1 MKPFASKV
9 TVKEEPYNGHLPVK
23 IRNLGVTFKAKKEQV
38 TALANLDLDFGE
50 GQVTALLGQNG
61 AGKTTTISILTGM
74 LLPSE
79 GDATVYGHS
88 VVSSKGVEEVRAI
101 SGVCPQHDIIFTSLT
116 VKENLKLVGA
126 IKGVDAESL
135 IAEAGG
141 WMDKVGLPEDR
152 RGMMT
157 GRLSGGQKRKLS
169 LACALIGDPKFILLD
184 EPTAGMD
191 PASRRTVWDVLSS
204 VKVGKTLVLTTHFL
218 DEADALGDRVA
229 MLHKGRLRCV
239 GSPAFLKAN
248 YGKACHLNVVHK
260 NSNGSP
266 PILSLISGHVNGAC
280 VEKEQGVEVQIAL
293 PQLSSHSFAPLFAAI
308 DKAAPSLSIDSYG
321 LSLPTLQEAFLKVI
335 EAADQAA
342 IDEEEAATL
351 QKTSSSRRLEKGGL
365 SARSGNGGDG
375 GESGVGVEM
384 AVLPMTNATEVAPPE
399 ERLVQKRA
407 SRFQQARA
415 MRSLFLTTF
424 NKPAM
429 RVIICILLTIELLA
443 FAVVPAVDPYTLVA
457 PPQPLTTDVNQ
468 LSTLDLTYT
477 GLDSTAIPISLP
489 QSGVIESGL
498 DALASTSGYTV
509 DSRTG
514 NLSDTLLDG
523 SEVAVTAIQAPYTIV
538 NPWPGVPPTTGVAV
552 YYNASYE
559 SSLPAGVHLLDNA
572 LFNQVLNRPL
582 NTKAALLPMVGEQL
596 PRIKSPPLLLLF
608 GSIVVLV
615 IMMM

>member
-266 PILSLISGHVNGAC
+266 PILSLISGHVNGAY

-293 PQLSSHSFAPLFAAI
+293 PQLSSQLLCSSPPPSTRRRL
-308 DKAAPSLSIDSYG
+308 PSLS
-321 LSLPTLQEAFLKVI
+321 TRMV
-335 EAADQAA
+335 
-342 IDEEEAATL
+342 
-351 QKTSSSRRLEKGGL
+351 SRCQH
-365 SARSGNGGDG
+365 S
-375 GESGVGVEM
+375 
-384 AVLPMTNATEVAPPE
+384 
-399 ERLVQKRA
+399 KRP
-407 SRFQQARA
+407 S
-415 MRSLFLTTF
+415 
-424 NKPAM
+424 
-429 RVIICILLTIELLA
+429 
-443 FAVVPAVDPYTLVA
+443 
-457 PPQPLTTDVNQ
+457 
-468 LSTLDLTYT
+468 
-477 GLDSTAIPISLP
+477 
-489 QSGVIESGL
+489 
-498 DALASTSGYTV
+498 
-509 DSRTG
+509 
-514 NLSDTLLDG
+514 
-523 SEVAVTAIQAPYTIV
+523 
-538 NPWPGVPPTTGVAV
+538 
-552 YYNASYE
+552 
-559 SSLPAGVHLLDNA
+559 
-572 LFNQVLNRPL
+572 
-582 NTKAALLPMVGEQL
+582 
-596 PRIKSPPLLLLF
+596 
-608 GSIVVLV
+608 
-615 IMMM
+615 